1 MIRFRD
7 NTAQKVMISKGQA
20 MGTYVEVS
28 GDLRNDDEVALI
40 AAAHSPSHGPVRR
53 RLIDE
58 TEVEKELSLKN
69 EH

>member
-1 MIRFRD
+1 
-7 NTAQKVMISKGQA
+7 